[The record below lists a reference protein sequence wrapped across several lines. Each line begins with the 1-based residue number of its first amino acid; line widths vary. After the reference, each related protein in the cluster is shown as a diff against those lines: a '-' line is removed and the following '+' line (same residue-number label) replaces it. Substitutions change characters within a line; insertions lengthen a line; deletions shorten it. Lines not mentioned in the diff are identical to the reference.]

1 MTGIEK
7 RLLRAKIEKLE
18 RLYAEVRKEESNLN
32 RFLDSNEIET
42 YTNDFE
48 VSTGYL
54 QEGYSKPLIDYIE
67 ECIGEKL

>member
-7 RLLRAKIEKLE
+7 RLLRSKIEKLE
-18 RLYAEVRKEESNLN
+18 KLYAEVRKEEANLN
-32 RFLDSNEIET
+32 RSLNSNEIET
-42 YTNDFE
+42 YNNEFE
-48 VSTGYL
+48 VSIGYL

>member
-7 RLLRAKIEKLE
+7 RLLKAKIEKLE
-18 RLYAEVRKEESNLN
+18 RLYAEVRKEEANLN
-32 RFLDSNEIET
+32 RFLDSNEIKT
-42 YTNDFE
+42 YTDEFE
-48 VSTGYL
+48 VSVGYL

>member
-18 RLYAEVRKEESNLN
+18 KLYAEVRKEEANLN
-32 RFLDSNEIET
+32 RSLNSNEIET
-42 YTNDFE
+42 YNNEFE
-48 VSTGYL
+48 VSIGYL

-67 ECIGEKL
+67 ERIGEKL

>member
-7 RLLRAKIEKLE
+7 RLLKAKIENLE

-42 YTNDFE
+42 YTDDFE
-48 VSTGYL
+48 VSIGYL

-67 ECIGEKL
+67 ERIGEKL